1 MLLSLEVITERL
13 QSWPGVTSVI
23 QWGDHLVWKVGGK
36 MFSVMSFA
44 DEARIDSFSLKVD
57 SPEHW
62 DELTDRDGIEKMSH
76 STGKNWVTVFQ
87 EAGIRQP
94 EALAML
100 RASYDKVRS
109 GLTKKVQAG
118 LAREEDIS
126 A

>member
-13 QSWPGVTSVI
+13 ESWPGVTSVI
-23 QWGDHLVWKVGGK
+23 QWGDHLVWKVGDK

-44 DEARIDSFSLKVD
+44 DEARIDGFSLKVN

-76 STGKNWVTVFQ
+76 STGKNWVTVTH
-87 EAGIRQP
+87 EAGVRQP
-94 EALAML
+94 EALEML

-109 GLTKKVQAG
+109 GLTKKLQAELEKLEG
-118 LAREEDIS
+118 KS
-126 A
+126 